1 MSMNGQQMVGMTTTG
16 VRLQME
22 HLQMTLAKAMLM
34 TGCKSLSEISSDIL
48 LRSQTEESQVLE
60 D

>member
-1 MSMNGQQMVGMTTTG
+1 MEY
-16 VRLQME
+16 LQKI
-22 HLQMTLAKAMLM
+22 LTKAMLM

-48 LRSQTEESQVLE
+48 LRSQPEESQVLE